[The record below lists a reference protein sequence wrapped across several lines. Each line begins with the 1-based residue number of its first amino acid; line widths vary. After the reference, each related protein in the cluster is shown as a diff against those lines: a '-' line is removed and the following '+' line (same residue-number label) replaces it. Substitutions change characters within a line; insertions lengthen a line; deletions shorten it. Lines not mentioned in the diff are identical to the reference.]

1 MKWFQD
7 HSNVCEL
14 ARWLAGLGEWENI
27 GDIELPNGQTV
38 EDNPADRLIY
48 FFEKP
53 WKWDSEWEEFKK
65 SGHS

>member
-1 MKWFQD
+1 
-7 HSNVCEL
+7 L
-14 ARWLAGLGEWENI
+14 ARWLKKRGEWDNV

-53 WKWDSEWEEFKK
+53 WKWDCEWEEFKK
-65 SGHS
+65 SFNS